1 MTATPATHR
10 DELAESERHLL
21 AALDQPPEWAA
32 QPSALPGWSRGHVV
46 AHLLGNAE
54 GLLNLISWARSGTR
68 TPMYPSRD
76 ARSAAIDERSQW
88 PLSRLRDA
96 LAETAEE
103 FGAACADL
111 VEPLAAHD
119 LEMGFGASVEA
130 WEIPMMRVREIEIHR
145 VDLADGYTADDWSGR
160 FTLRTM
166 AQVHRTFTA
175 RGDMPVASLRATNT
189 GRVWSF
195 DESEP
200 PSSKPDLLGHEAD
213 LLAWLIG
220 RPHRS
225 IRTSDGSPLPVAPRW
240 V

>member
-10 DELAESERHLL
+10 DELAESESQLL

-32 QPSALPGWSRGHVV
+32 HPSSLPGWSRGHVV

-54 GLLNLISWARSGTR
+54 GLLNLITWASSGVR
-68 TPMYPSRD
+68 TPMYPSAD

-88 PLSRLRDA
+88 PLSRLRVA
-96 LAETAEE
+96 IAEKAAEFATA
-103 FGAACADL
+103 CTDL
-111 VEPLAAHD
+111 VEPLAARD
-119 LEMGFGASVEA
+119 LEFGSGASVEA
-130 WEIPMMRVREIEIHR
+130 WEIPMMRVREVEIHR
-145 VDLADGYTADDWSGR
+145 VDLADGYSADDWSSA

-166 AQVHRTFTA
+166 PQVQRTFIA
-175 RGDMPVASLRATNT
+175 RGDMPVANLRAADT

-195 DESEP
+195 DESESP
-200 PSSKPDLLGHEAD
+200 ASKPDLLGDEAH

-220 RPHRS
+220 RPHGP
-225 IRTSDGSPLPVAPRW
+225 IRTSDGSTLPVAPRW

>member
-1 MTATPATHR
+1 MPATPTTHR
-10 DELAESERHLL
+10 NELTESESQLL

-32 QPSALPGWSRGHVV
+32 HPSALPGWTRGHVV

-54 GLLNLISWARSGTR
+54 GLLNLITWARTGVR
-68 TPMYPSRD
+68 TPMYQSAD
-76 ARSAAIDERSQW
+76 ARSAAIEDRAAW
-88 PLSRLRDA
+88 PLPRLRGA
-96 LAETAEE
+96 LAEKSAE

-119 LEMGFGASVEA
+119 MELGSRASVEA

-145 VDLADGYTADDWSGR
+145 VDLADGYSADDWSGR

-166 AQVHRTFTA
+166 GQVHRTFVA
-175 RGDMPVASLRATNT
+175 RGDMPVANLRAADT

-195 DESEP
+195 EDP
-200 PSSKPDLLGHEAD
+200 SKPDLLGHEAD

-220 RPHRS
+220 RPHGP
-225 IRTSDGSPLPVAPRW
+225 IDTSDSSPLPVAPRW